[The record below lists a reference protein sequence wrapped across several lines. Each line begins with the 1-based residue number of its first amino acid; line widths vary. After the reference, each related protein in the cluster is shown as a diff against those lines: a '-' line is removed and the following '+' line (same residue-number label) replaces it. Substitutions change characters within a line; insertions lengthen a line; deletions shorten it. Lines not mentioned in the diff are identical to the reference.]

1 MLASEIHY
9 PDTVQDLVEQMRR
22 RPDSAIYAGGTEI
35 LRRQSETYA
44 RLPREVLCVAGMA
57 ELRQVL
63 LTERFVEIGAAVTL
77 AEILELRENAVPELL
92 ALSLRSVGNPA
103 VRNLATIG
111 GNLATTSR
119 FMDSWP
125 ALACLDAMIELRD
138 ADGARWIN
146 VNRLASPDGSP
157 DFPRGN
163 LLTRIRLPLEGW
175 DFVAFRKV
183 GVKDYPARESAAFAF
198 ATRADKGILS
208 EFRLAFAGEAAL
220 RMRDIEGM
228 IVGRRL
234 PLEARQVAAFAEEY
248 RAAAQILPPRQ
259 RLQFGTLV
267 AGALDLL
274 TR

>member
-9 PDTVQDLVEQMRR
+9 PDTVQELVEQLRR

-44 RLPREVLCVAGMA
+44 RLPREVLCVSGMA
-57 ELRQVL
+57 ELRQVV

-77 AEILELRENAVPELL
+77 AEILELRESAVPELL
-92 ALSLRSVGNPA
+92 GLALRAVGNPA

-163 LLTRIRLPLEGW
+163 LLTRIRLPLVGW

-234 PLEARQVAAFAEEY
+234 PLEAKQVAAFAEEY
-248 RAAAQILPPRQ
+248 RAAAQILAPRQ

-267 AGALDLL
+267 DGALDLL